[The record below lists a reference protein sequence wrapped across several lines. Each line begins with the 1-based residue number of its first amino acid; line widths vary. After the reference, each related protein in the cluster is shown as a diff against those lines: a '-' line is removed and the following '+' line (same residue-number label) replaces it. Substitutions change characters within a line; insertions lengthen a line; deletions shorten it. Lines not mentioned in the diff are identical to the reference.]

1 MFHKIKFTSWEP
13 SSFQEGLC
21 SMGSNLL
28 CYVRGTLLLAGLHYA
43 VACAWSSQRFITLE
57 FPLYSL

>member
-1 MFHKIKFTSWEP
+1 
-13 SSFQEGLC
+13 
-21 SMGSNLL
+21 MGSGLL
-28 CYVRGTLLLAGLHYA
+28 CYVRGTLLLAGLQYA